1 MKKVVFG
8 LILLMVLS
16 CCGGAPSLAADAP
29 ESAKRLPNPQDLYD
43 WLLAKQGP
51 HGILGNQENEDFS
64 GVYTN
69 ALAAICYIHEGDLA
83 RAQSIFSFFQ
93 SRLDVAI
100 APPGGFPQFWDA
112 ATGQP
117 DLDTDRWIGD
127 NAWLLI
133 ALNHYLYATR
143 DHTFDETRRTVAEW
157 LISLQDADG
166 GILAGYN
173 TAGLMNWKSTEGN
186 LDCYA
191 ALIDYP
197 EERESLR
204 QFLVNEMWI
213 PAEGRFKMGS
223 TVDESSLDSCS
234 FGVGALGTDFAAALQ
249 YAETAM
255 LRQEVCDATGALVT
269 GFSDFIS
276 DDRIWLEG
284 TGQMVVAYRV
294 AQQDDTALLYLGE
307 LSKAVFASTLFPD
320 TKGLACHTNDPA
332 WPTGSTTIFVPSQAW
347 YLFGAW
353 DFNPMAYDYP
363 QAVDFNPDG
372 KIDFKDYSRLVHFWN
387 EDEASCPIAPL
398 PVPDGQIN
406 AKDLEALAKYWL
418 TDKNQ

>member
-1 MKKVVFG
+1 MKKRLLTFI
-8 LILLMVLS
+8 ILMLFF
-16 CCGGAPSLAADAP
+16 CCAATASLAAGVP
-29 ESAKRLPNPQDLYD
+29 ESVKRFTNPQDIYN

-51 HGILGNQENEDFS
+51 HGLLGNQENEDFC

-83 RAQSIFSFFQ
+83 RAQSVFSFFQ
-93 SRLDVAI
+93 SHLDLALD
-100 APPGGFPQFWDA
+100 PNGGFPQFWDA

-117 DLDTDRWIGD
+117 DLDSDRWIGD

-133 ALNHYLYATR
+133 ALNHYLYTTR
-143 DHTFDETRRTVAEW
+143 DRSFDGTRTVIAEW
-157 LISLQDADG
+157 LISLQDTDG

-173 TAGLMNWKSTEGN
+173 TDGLMNWKSTEGN

-197 EERESLR
+197 QERQRLR
-204 QFLVNEMWI
+204 DFLTDEMWV

-223 TVDESSLDSCS
+223 TANESSLDGCS
-234 FGVGALGTDFAAALQ
+234 FGVGALGPDFAAALQ
-249 YAETAM
+249 YAETTM
-255 LRQEVCDATGALVT
+255 LRQKVCDATGNLVT
-269 GFSDFIS
+269 GFSDFLS

-294 AQQDDTALLYLGE
+294 AQQESTALVYLGE
-307 LSKAVFASTLFPD
+307 LSKAAFASTIFPG
-320 TKGLACHTNDPA
+320 TQGLACHTNDPA
-332 WPTGSTTIFVPSQAW
+332 WPTGSTIIFVPSQAW

-353 DFNPMAYDYP
+353 AFNPMDYDY
-363 QAVDFNPDG
+363 AEAADFNADG
-372 KIDFKDYSRLVHFWN
+372 KIDFEDYSKLAQYWGQ
-387 EDEASCPIAPL
+387 EEASCPIAPL

-406 AKDLEALAKYWL
+406 AKDLAVLAKYWL
-418 TDKNQ
+418 TDSNP